1 MNQRQFHSLVR
12 GLAYCISIL
21 SLILALLWW
30 GLMQVILHP
39 DRQFPQHFL
48 PADVVVP
55 LAGSPDRMAYATSL
69 VEQGIAPG
77 IMSTLV
83 DPLCLR
89 EQGPGPSCATHVR
102 NTIDEAVTL
111 RRIFDREGFT
121 RVIVVT
127 SSYHL
132 ARAATVF
139 AVVFAGSNTTI
150 HFLAPPETDT
160 RSSLVN
166 REVASYLP
174 SLVAAFT
181 ARFVPALYEWTV
193 QRRAIRQ
200 DSRSLSCH

>member
-1 MNQRQFHSLVR
+1 MNQRQFHFRAR
-12 GLAYCISIL
+12 GLAYCVSIL
-21 SLILALLWW
+21 LVSVVLLWW
-30 GLMQVILHP
+30 GLLQVVLHP
-39 DRQFPQHFL
+39 GQPFPTHVL

-55 LAGSPDRMAYATSL
+55 LAGSSDRMAYATSL

-89 EQGPGPSCATHVR
+89 THGPGPRCATHVH
-102 NTIDEAVTL
+102 NTIDEAVAL

-132 ARAATVF
+132 ARAA
-139 AVVFAGSNTTI
+139 AIIAIVFAGSNPAI
-150 HFLAPPETDT
+150 HFLAPPETTT
-160 RSSLVN
+160 RMSLVN

-174 SLVAAFT
+174 SLVAAVM
-181 ARFVPALYEWTV
+181 ARSVPALYEWTV

-200 DSRSLSCH
+200 DSRSASRR